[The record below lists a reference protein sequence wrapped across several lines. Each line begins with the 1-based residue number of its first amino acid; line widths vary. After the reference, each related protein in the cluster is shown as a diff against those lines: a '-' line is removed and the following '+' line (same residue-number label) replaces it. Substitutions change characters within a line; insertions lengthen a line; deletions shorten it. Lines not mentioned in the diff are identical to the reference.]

1 MNWAPLLLLVLAGT
15 PAAVLTAR
23 GKAPRACALL
33 AGFAALCLVAG
44 VPPLRTLVHRHFGVG
59 VVLLVVVAALLVALF
74 FFWLDIIRG
83 EHKAPMFGRKGGGG
97 AAGQPGAAG
106 SKRNHH
112 VRPIVTCVTLALA
125 GLAVVANLATIS
137 STTGSGFRDLWSS
150 TTSNG
155 SK

>member
-1 MNWAPLLLLVLAGT
+1 MNWAPLFLMVLVGT

-23 GKAPRACALL
+23 GKAPRAAALL
-33 AGFAALCLVAG
+33 AGFATLCLVAG
-44 VPPLRTLVHRHFGVG
+44 IPPLRALVHQHLGVG

-97 AAGQPGAAG
+97 APGAAG
-106 SKRNHH
+106 GGKANHH

-125 GLAVVANLATIS
+125 GLLAVANLPTIT
-137 STTGSGFRDLWSS
+137 STTGHGFSDMWAS

-155 SK
+155 SN